1 MVLIEG
7 AALRIHRFVFL
18 PCFWDHHHQSVR
30 QAATGKHQQF
40 EYHVKVSRIGCAFL
54 ADRQQH
60 IDFSLS
66 KQLGL

>member
-1 MVLIEG
+1 M
-7 AALRIHRFVFL
+7 
-18 PCFWDHHHQSVR
+18 R